1 MSNQIEDISYQ
12 LQHFTGHRIS
22 DDDLEKVEDANELIQ
37 IHSENLNHEVF
48 NKGKGIKI
56 AVTLKS
62 FIEERTQKTIEF
74 DDDLNDQLSSLEL
87 KKTWTSFKEKHEVK
101 LPELILKPWFFKFIQ
116 LFGLLGILGGLI
128 FSTYAVFQLS
138 WSGIIFLVPLA
149 FFIFTILLIKSAGLF
164 KSYVRQKSIIEV
176 AKATNVIENKNLS
189 DDWRI
194 SKGEAK
200 KVLSDYVFG

>member
-22 DDDLEKVEDANELIQ
+22 DDDLEKVEDADELIQ
-37 IHSENLNHEVF
+37 IHSDNLNHEVF
-48 NKGKGIKI
+48 NKGKGINI
-56 AVTLKS
+56 AVTLKK
-62 FIEERTQKTIEF
+62 FIEEHTQKAIGF
-74 DDDLNDQLSSLEL
+74 DEDLNDQLSSLEL
-87 KKTWTSFKEKHEVK
+87 KTIWTSFKEKHEVK

-116 LFGLLGILGGLI
+116 LFGLVGILGGLI

-149 FFIFTILLIKSAGLF
+149 FFIFTFLLIKSAGLF
-164 KSYVRQKSIIEV
+164 KSYVGQKSIIEV

-189 DDWRI
+189 EEWKI
-194 SKGEAK
+194 SEAEAK
-200 KVLSDYVFG
+200 AVLKEYIL